1 MNFGRIML
9 NQNISKM
16 QNCVTW
22 IQMVLSF
29 ILKLKMFMNTL
40 QMMLKK
46 IFGTLNYEVNR
57 PFHTEKNGKV
67 TVLMKDELGRKII
80 TEFVALGPK
89 NYSYLM
95 VDDGN
100 SDKKTK
106 GTKECVTK

>member
-1 MNFGRIML
+1 
-9 NQNISKM
+9 
-16 QNCVTW
+16 
-22 IQMVLSF
+22 
-29 ILKLKMFMNTL
+29 MNTL

-46 IFGTLNYEVNR
+46 IFRTLNYEVDR
-57 PFHTEKNGKV
+57 PFHTGKNGKV

>member
-1 MNFGRIML
+1 
-9 NQNISKM
+9 
-16 QNCVTW
+16 
-22 IQMVLSF
+22 
-29 ILKLKMFMNTL
+29 MFMNTL

-95 VDDGN
+95 VDDSN
-100 SDKKTK
+100 SDKKNKRNQRMCNKMKT
-106 GTKECVTK
+106 